1 MNPKSTLKSLS
12 LATITSIGIAACT
25 ATQPVVQQ
33 PVVQPPQQV
42 TVVVTAPP
50 QQLEVT
56 RVVPQEVQVAKGA
69 FTVPNPKLTDIRVRQ
84 AMAYCSDRVE
94 LVKSVYP
101 LVPEEEQKKLVA
113 HSFIP
118 STHWAYAGDSNLT
131 VYPFDLEKGKA
142 MLDEAGWKL
151 PDGAEFR
158 VNAAGEELFMK
169 FTTTSAAFRQTWA
182 AVWENQMKNCGIR
195 VIRQHVPAS
204 WWFGDTTGNSRRD
217 FELGAWAWVGQ
228 PDPGGQT
235 LYACDQI
242 PFPENGWI
250 GQNYMG
256 WCNEAATKGIKDA
269 NNTLN
274 RDERIAAY
282 KTVQQEFSKDMI
294 SLPLFARTNVFAIN
308 PGLQGFDPKVGD
320 ENFIY
325 NIYDWEIPGKDT
337 LVLGWTQ
344 EPASMWTLVESA
356 QVAQWAYALIGGYA
370 WTSPGYD
377 YTPGIQTP
385 MSTIENKL
393 ATNDDVEVKAGDK
406 VYDVNG
412 KAVDLAGGVKV
423 KDASGAE
430 VEFNGTPIK
439 MKQLKVQYRL
449 VEGLKWSDGEPLKKA
464 DWELGFKTDCDRES
478 GATSFITCE
487 QVQDIQFQEN
497 GVDVAYFPGVQT
509 PTYFAL
515 TSPFT
520 IYPSHRV
527 IESEGAY
534 KGKTLSEVPA
544 KDWSTLPE
552 IAEKPIDVGPYVLK
566 EWVKG
571 EKMVFEA
578 NPFFYKGAPKTKNVI
593 ISFITPENAEAQ
605 LIGGQVD
612 VLDFTTL
619 TALTESLANAEK
631 EGKVKNVVLAS
642 GSWEHIDYNLYLP

>member
-1 MNPKSTLKSLS
+1 MNPKPTFKLLS
-12 LATITSIGIAACT
+12 LIAITSMSVAACT
-25 ATQPVVQQ
+25 ATQPVVQPAAQ
-33 PVVQPPQQV
+33 PEKQV

-56 RVVPQEVQVAKGA
+56 RVVPQQVEVAKGA
-69 FTVPNPKLTDIRVRQ
+69 FTTPNPKLSDLRVRQ
-84 AMAYCSDRVE
+84 ALAYCSNRLE
-94 LVKSVYP
+94 LVQSVYP

-118 STHWAYAGDSNLT
+118 SSHWAYAGDSNLT
-131 VYPFDLEKGKA
+131 VYAFDAAKGNA
-142 MLDEAGWKL
+142 LLDEAGWKL
-151 PDGAEFR
+151 PTGGDFR
-158 VNAAGEELFMK
+158 VNDKGEELFLK

-182 AVWENQMKNCGIR
+182 AVWENQMKNCGVRI
-195 VIRQHVPAS
+195 IRQHVPAS

-217 FELGAWAWVGQ
+217 FELGAWAWVGT

-242 PFPENGWI
+242 PFPENGWV

-256 WCNEAATKGIKDA
+256 WCNEAATKAIKDA

-274 RDERIAAY
+274 KDERIAAY
-282 KTVQQEFSKDMI
+282 KTVQQEFTKDII
-294 SLPLFARTNVFAIN
+294 SFPLFARTNVFAIN
-308 PGLQGFDPKVGD
+308 PTIKGFAPVVGD
-320 ENFIY
+320 ENYIY
-325 NIYDWEIPGKDT
+325 NVQDWEIPGKDT

-344 EPASMWTLVESA
+344 EPASMWTLVENA
-356 QVAQWAYALIGGYA
+356 QVALWAYALIGGLA

-377 YTPGIQTP
+377 YTPALQTP
-385 MSTIENKL
+385 LSTLENKL
-393 ATNDDVEVKAGDK
+393 ATNEDVEVKTGDK

-412 KAVDLAGGVKV
+412 KAVELAKGMKV
-423 KDASGAE
+423 KDAGGKE
-430 VEFNGTPIK
+430 VEFDGSPIK
-439 MKQLKVQYRL
+439 MKQLKKQIRFA
-449 VEGLKWSDGEPLKKA
+449 EGLKWSDGEPLKKA
-464 DWELGFKTDCDRES
+464 DWELGFKTDCDKES
-478 GATSFITCE
+478 GATTFITCD
-487 QVQDIQFQEN
+487 QVQDIQFLDN
-497 GVDVAYFPGVQT
+497 GVDVTYFPGVQP
-509 PTYFAL
+509 PTYFAA

-520 IYPSHRV
+520 YYPSHRT

-534 KGKTLSEVPA
+534 KGKKLSEVPA

-578 NPFFYKGAPKTKNVI
+578 NPFWYKGAPKTKNLI

-605 LIGGQVD
+605 LICGQVD
-612 VLDFTTL
+612 ILDFITL
-619 TALTESLANAEK
+619 TALTESLAKAEK
-631 EGKVKNVVLAS
+631 EGKIKNIVLAS

>member
-1 MNPKSTLKSLS
+1 MNPKPTFKLLS
-12 LATITSIGIAACT
+12 LIAITSISVAACT
-25 ATQPVVQQ
+25 AAQPVVQ
-33 PVVQPPQQV
+33 PAAQPPQQV
-42 TVVVTAPP
+42 TVQVTVPP
-50 QQLEVT
+50 LQVEVT
-56 RVVPQEVQVAKGA
+56 RVVPQPVEVAKGA
-69 FTVPNPKLTDIRVRQ
+69 FTTPNPKLTDVRVRQ
-84 AMAYCSDRVE
+84 AIAHCSNRLE
-94 LVKSVYP
+94 LVQSVYA

-118 STHWAYAGDSNLT
+118 SSHWAYAGDSNLT
-131 VYPFDLEKGKA
+131 VYPFDVAKGNA
-142 MLDEAGWKL
+142 LLDAAGWKL
-151 PDGAEFR
+151 PTGAEFR
-158 VNAAGEELFMK
+158 VNEAGEELFLK

-182 AVWENQMKNCGIR
+182 AVWESQMKTCGIR
-195 VIRQHVPAS
+195 IIRQHVPAS
-204 WWFGDTTGNSRRD
+204 WWFGDTTGNTRRD

-242 PFPENGWI
+242 PFPENGWV

-256 WCNEAATKGIKDA
+256 WCSETATKAIKDA

-274 RDERIAAY
+274 KGERIAAY
-282 KTVQQEFSKDMI
+282 KTAQQEFTKDMV
-294 SLPLFARTNVFAIN
+294 SLPLFARTNVYAIN
-308 PGLQGFDPKVGD
+308 PTLQGFAPVVGD

-325 NIYDWEIPGKDT
+325 NVQDWEIPGKDT
-337 LVLGWTQ
+337 LVMGWTQ

-356 QVAQWAYALIGGYA
+356 QVAVWAYALIGGLA

-377 YTPGIQTP
+377 YTPALQTP
-385 MSTIENKL
+385 LSTIENKL
-393 ATNDDVEVKAGDK
+393 ATNEDVEVKAGDK

-412 KAVDLAGGVKV
+412 KAVDLAKGVKV
-423 KDASGAE
+423 KDAGGNE
-430 VEFNGTPIK
+430 VEFDGSPIK
-439 MKQLKVQYRL
+439 MKQLKKQIRFA
-449 VEGLKWSDGEPLKKA
+449 EGLKWSDGEPLKKA
-464 DWELGFKTDCDRES
+464 DWELGFKTDCDKES
-478 GATSFITCE
+478 GATSFITCD
-487 QVQDIQFQEN
+487 QVQAISFLDN
-497 GVDVAYFPGVQT
+497 GVDVTYFPGVQP
-509 PTYFAL
+509 PTYFAA

-520 IYPSHRV
+520 YYPSHRT

-534 KGKTLSEVPA
+534 KGKKLSDVPA

-578 NPFFYKGAPKTKNVI
+578 NPFWYKGAPKSKNLI

-612 VLDFTTL
+612 ILDFTTL

-631 EGKVKNVVLAS
+631 DGKIKNIVQAS

>member
-1 MNPKSTLKSLS
+1 MNPKPTFKLLS
-12 LATITSIGIAACT
+12 LIAITSMSVAACT
-25 ATQPVVQQ
+25 ATQPVVQPAAQ
-33 PVVQPPQQV
+33 PEKQV

-56 RVVPQEVQVAKGA
+56 RVVPQQVEVAKGA
-69 FTVPNPKLTDIRVRQ
+69 FTTPNPKLSDLRVRQ
-84 AMAYCSDRVE
+84 ALAYCSNRLE
-94 LVKSVYP
+94 LVQSVYP

-118 STHWAYAGDSNLT
+118 SSHWAYAGDSNLT
-131 VYPFDLEKGKA
+131 VYAFDAAKGNA
-142 MLDEAGWKL
+142 LLDEAGWKL
-151 PDGAEFR
+151 PTGGDFR
-158 VNAAGEELFMK
+158 VNDKGEELFLK

-182 AVWENQMKNCGIR
+182 AVWENQMKNCGVRI
-195 VIRQHVPAS
+195 IRQHVPAS

-217 FELGAWAWVGQ
+217 FELGAWAWVGT

-242 PFPENGWI
+242 PFPENGWV

-256 WCNEAATKGIKDA
+256 WCNEAATKAIKDA

-274 RDERIAAY
+274 KDERIAAY
-282 KTVQQEFSKDMI
+282 KTVQQEFTKDII
-294 SLPLFARTNVFAIN
+294 SFPLFARTNVFAIN
-308 PGLQGFDPKVGD
+308 PTIKGFAPVVGD
-320 ENFIY
+320 ENYIY
-325 NIYDWEIPGKDT
+325 NVQDWEIPGKDT

-344 EPASMWTLVESA
+344 EPASMWTLVENA
-356 QVAQWAYALIGGYA
+356 QVALWAYALIGGLA

-377 YTPGIQTP
+377 YTPALQTP
-385 MSTIENKL
+385 LSTLENKL
-393 ATNDDVEVKAGDK
+393 ATNEDVEVKTGDK

-412 KAVDLAGGVKV
+412 KAVELAKGMKV
-423 KDASGAE
+423 KDAGGKE
-430 VEFNGTPIK
+430 VEFDGSPIK
-439 MKQLKVQYRL
+439 MKQLKKQIRFA
-449 VEGLKWSDGEPLKKA
+449 EGLKWSDGEPLKKA
-464 DWELGFKTDCDRES
+464 DWELGFKTDCDKES
-478 GATSFITCE
+478 GATTFITCD
-487 QVQDIQFQEN
+487 QVQDIQFLDN
-497 GVDVAYFPGVQT
+497 GVDVTYFPGVQP
-509 PTYFAL
+509 PTYFAA

-520 IYPSHRV
+520 YYPSHRT

-534 KGKTLSEVPA
+534 KGKKLSEVPA

-578 NPFFYKGAPKTKNVI
+578 NPFWYKGAPKTKNLI

-612 VLDFTTL
+612 ILDFITL
-619 TALTESLANAEK
+619 TALTESLAKAEK
-631 EGKVKNVVLAS
+631 EGKIKNIVLAS